1 MFEESVTNSKTF
13 CVMPFIGRFQN
24 LNGTS
29 HFCCYG
35 TTPIDFDSDE
45 ANRLRQ
51 KVYDGEKIGH
61 CHHCYNLESKNIVSA
76 RINENENWL
85 KDPEIIEYLSNWN
98 KDNTKIYFY
107 DVRYDNKCNLA
118 CIMCNP
124 MNSSMWEKELGIE
137 SPKHQLKFKIDD
149 ALNSKRILMAGG
161 EPLIIDDCIEVLRKV
176 SVMDKQPEVIII
188 TNLTRVNDEI
198 KGYLQKLK
206 NLTLAISIDAY
217 GKVNEYHRWPLK
229 WNKLVENIK
238 WARTLG
244 CNIQFNT
251 VVDAIS
257 IFSVDRLIEIEDL
270 VDSWSLLIL
279 TKPSALQVNNLPE
292 HMKADILKRFENIK
306 RSKFYNTNEKF
317 TTEVDGIATK
327 LMNAGNA
334 ELLINYVTEIDNRR
348 KLNHAD
354 YLGVSLRL

>member
-1 MFEESVTNSKTF
+1 
-13 CVMPFIGRFQN
+13 MPFIGRFQN

-45 ANRLRQ
+45 VNRLRQ

-76 RINENENWL
+76 RMTENAMWMQDKEINEY
-85 KDPEIIEYLSNWN
+85 ITNWN
-98 KDNTKIYFY
+98 KDNTKIYYY

-137 SPKHQLKFKIDD
+137 SPKHKLKFKIDD
-149 ALNSKRILMAGG
+149 ALHSKRILMAGG

-176 SVMDKQPEVIII
+176 SMMDKQPEIIII

-198 KGYLQKLK
+198 KGYLERIK

-229 WNKLVENIK
+229 WDKLVENIK
-238 WARTLG
+238 WTRTLG

-270 VDSWSLLIL
+270 FDSWSLLIL
-279 TKPSALQVNNLPE
+279 TKPSALQVNNLPTNIKE
-292 HMKADILKRFENIK
+292 DILKRFENIK
-306 RSKFYNTNEKF
+306 RSKFYNTSEKF
-317 TTEVDGIATK
+317 TSEVDGIISK
-327 LMNAGNA
+327 LQTEGNT
-334 ELLINYVTEIDNRR
+334 ELLISYITEIDNRR
-348 KLNHAD
+348 NINHAD
-354 YLGVSLRL
+354 YLGVNLRL

>member
-1 MFEESVTNSKTF
+1 MTDSETF

-51 KVYDGEKIGH
+51 KVYNGEKIGH

-76 RINENENWL
+76 RIVENAMWM
-85 KDPEIIEYLSNWN
+85 KDPEIIEYLNNWN
-98 KDNTKIYFY
+98 KDNTNIYFY
-107 DVRYDNKCNLA
+107 DIRYDNKCNLA

-124 MNSSMWEKELGIE
+124 MNSSLWEKELGIE
-137 SPKHQLKFKIDD
+137 SPKHKLKFKIED
-149 ALNSKRILMAGG
+149 ALKSKRILMAGG
-161 EPLIIDDCIEVLRKV
+161 EPLIIDDCIELLHKV
-176 SVMDKQPEVIII
+176 SEMDVQPEVIII
-188 TNLTRVNDEI
+188 TNLTRINDNI
-198 KGYLQKLK
+198 KGYLKKIK

-229 WNKLVENIK
+229 WDKLVENIK
-238 WARTLG
+238 WVRTLG

-270 VDSWSLLIL
+270 FDSWSLLIL
-279 TKPSALQVNNLPE
+279 TKPSALQVSNLPE
-292 HMKADILKRFENIK
+292 HIKQDILKRFENIK

-317 TTEVDGIATK
+317 TSEVDGIANK
-327 LMNAGNA
+327 LMMHGNT
-334 ELLINYVTEIDNRR
+334 ELLINYITEIDNRR
-348 KLNHAD
+348 NLNHAD
-354 YLGVSLRL
+354 YLGVNLHL

>member
-1 MFEESVTNSKTF
+1 
-13 CVMPFIGRFQN
+13 
-24 LNGTS
+24 
-29 HFCCYG
+29 
-35 TTPIDFDSDE
+35 
-45 ANRLRQ
+45 
-51 KVYDGEKIGH
+51 
-61 CHHCYNLESKNIVSA
+61 
-76 RINENENWL
+76 
-85 KDPEIIEYLSNWN
+85 
-98 KDNTKIYFY
+98 
-107 DVRYDNKCNLA
+107 
-118 CIMCNP
+118 
-124 MNSSMWEKELGIE
+124 
-137 SPKHQLKFKIDD
+137 
-149 ALNSKRILMAGG
+149 MAGG

-270 VDSWSLLIL
+270 FDSWSLLIL

-327 LMNAGNA
+327 LMNAGNT